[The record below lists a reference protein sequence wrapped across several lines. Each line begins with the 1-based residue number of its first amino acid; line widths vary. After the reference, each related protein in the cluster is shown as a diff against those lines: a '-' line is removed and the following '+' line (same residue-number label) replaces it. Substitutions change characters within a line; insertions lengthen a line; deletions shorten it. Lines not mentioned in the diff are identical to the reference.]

1 MLKME
6 NKLFLSIIIP
16 IYNASNTLSR
26 TLKSIWSLTFDNV
39 TFEVIC
45 VDDCSTDK
53 SVDVIKSE
61 MVKHPNL
68 KYIWNNRNLRAG
80 GARNQGVKEATGKYI
95 VFIDSDDYFHTEG
108 LLQAVNHLK
117 SNQDLDIL
125 VCNFSRELFHHPN
138 NDFVQSYGSEEIL
151 PVNGFIARGHIPC
164 GPWQWLFKRQIMT
177 DNKIWFREN
186 CICEDVDWTHRLV
199 LYARTIQYQPI
210 LLTHY
215 VIGYNTQTANS
226 YANPNNVYAYM
237 DAGKALFELQESYD
251 RIGCGN
257 YLNSMV
263 KGYFQQSLK
272 YYLAMKDNYKEK
284 YQHICNAIPKG
295 FKLSG
300 GWRCVQ
306 LFPKSYSVISNF
318 LSPFVRYYIN
328 CKSRTRFRGI
338 NR

>member
-1 MLKME
+1 MIS
-6 NKLFLSIIIP
+6 NYFLSIVIP
-16 IYNASNTLSR
+16 VYNASKVIMRCLE
-26 TLKSIWSLTFDNV
+26 SIWSQGLLDDEY
-39 TFEVIC
+39 EVIC
-45 VDDCSTDK
+45 VDDCSTDQ

-68 KYIWNNRNLRAG
+68 KYIRNKRNLRAG
-80 GARNQGVKEATGKYI
+80 GARNQGVKEASGKYI

-117 SNQDLDIL
+117 CNQSLDIL
-125 VCNFSRELFHHPN
+125 VCNFSRELFNHPN

-151 PVNGFIARGHIPC
+151 PVNGFIDRGHIPC
-164 GPWQWLFKRQIMT
+164 GPCQWLFKRQIMT
-177 DNKIWFREN
+177 DNMIWFREN

-199 LYARTIQYQPI
+199 PYARTIQYQPI

-215 VIGYNTQTANS
+215 VIGDNTQTANS
-226 YANPNNVYAYM
+226 YATPNNVYAYM
-237 DAGKALFELQESYD
+237 DAGKALFKLQESYD
-251 RIGCGN
+251 RIGCGK
-257 YLNSMV
+257 YLHSMA
-263 KGYFQQSLK
+263 KGYFQQGLK

-284 YQHICNAIPKG
+284 YQRIGNAIPKG

-300 GWRCVQ
+300 IWRCVQ

-318 LSPFVRYYIN
+318 LSPFVRFYIIF
-328 CKSRTRFRGI
+328 KSRKRFRGI